1 MERLGVACLSCS
13 SGPPPPPPRDDLDDF
28 WRSAGDADGLRMAM
42 LLEARREG
50 GCGRG
55 EWGGRLGDAADV
67 RRDRGIGVGVG
78 VDVVFIFGVG
88 GAGERGLWP

>member
-1 MERLGVACLSCS
+1 
-13 SGPPPPPPRDDLDDF
+13 
-28 WRSAGDADGLRMAM
+28 M

-67 RRDRGIGVGVG
+67 RRDRGIGVGV
-78 VDVVFIFGVG
+78 DVVFIFGVD